1 MAVENV
7 IEAEAPAGPTSID
20 FTQLEKL
27 ITVKDVAELFE
38 VEPRIVRRESRK
50 GAIPGQI
57 KVLGKMGFDPDVV
70 TSWVPPEGGERISKR
85 EDGRRRYRIFLSE
98 AEFATLAEGGYE
110 IVDPRVA
117 AKARRTARKAKAA
130 AGGAAT
136 AAEVTD
142 EEDPFG
148 GFEGED

>member
-1 MAVENV
+1 MADETQV
-7 IEAEAPAGPTSID
+7 AATSID

-98 AEFATLAEGGYE
+98 EEYALLSATYE
-110 IVDPRVA
+110 VVDPRVA
-117 AKARRTARKAKAA
+117 AKARRAERKAKAA

-148 GFEGED
+148 GFEGEDE